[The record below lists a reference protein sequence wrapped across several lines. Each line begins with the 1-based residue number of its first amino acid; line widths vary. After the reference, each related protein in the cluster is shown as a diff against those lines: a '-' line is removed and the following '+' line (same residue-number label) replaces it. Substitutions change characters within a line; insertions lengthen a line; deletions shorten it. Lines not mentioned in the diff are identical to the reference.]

1 MRARDRV
8 SGGPA
13 TTRRRRPVGH
23 RLGLTPTVRG
33 ARFARPNRS
42 RRNRAIHAV
51 VAAVAGSALLTS
63 MVFPGVRRPA
73 AHPRIRPIVLFI
85 EDDLTLLDLYAM
97 LIEEEL
103 GVVKASL
110 GETGYELALSE
121 RPDVIVLDLLLPD
134 VDGFTLRERLRLN
147 AATMGIP

>member
-1 MRARDRV
+1 M
-8 SGGPA
+8 
-13 TTRRRRPVGH
+13 
-23 RLGLTPTVRG
+23 
-33 ARFARPNRS
+33 
-42 RRNRAIHAV
+42 
-51 VAAVAGSALLTS
+51 
-63 MVFPGVRRPA
+63 
-73 AHPRIRPIVLFI
+73 LFI

-147 AATMGIP
+147 AATMGIPVVVITGNDRAYARAVGLGAQFSAVLLKPCPADRLMSAIRHALAP

>member
-1 MRARDRV
+1 
-8 SGGPA
+8 
-13 TTRRRRPVGH
+13 
-23 RLGLTPTVRG
+23 
-33 ARFARPNRS
+33 
-42 RRNRAIHAV
+42 
-51 VAAVAGSALLTS
+51 

-147 AATMGIP
+147 AATMGIPVVVITGNDRAYARAVGLGAQFSAVLLKPCPADRLMSAIRHALAP